1 MPPAPPPPTKAANQP
16 HSSKNLQKHIS
27 TLTAFQKYR
36 TGEDERTFEETGLEP
51 KAITESINFAIETLS
66 KQKEL
71 IDGIK
76 NELLSSV
83 NLVFKP
89 HIEGFFRLSRKKLK
103 AVRFLAPKVRMKY
116 EPRNQRRRSL

>member
-1 MPPAPPPPTKAANQP
+1 MPPAPQPPTKAVNQP

-27 TLTAFQKYR
+27 TLKAFQKYR

-66 KQKEL
+66 NQQKL

-76 NELLSSV
+76 KELLISGEW
-83 NLVFKP
+83 LLRP
-89 HIEGFFRLSRKKLK
+89 HIEGVF
-103 AVRFLAPKVRMKY
+103 AVIEQKIESGEIFGPKSKD
-116 EPRNQRRRSL
+116 EA

>member
-27 TLTAFQKYR
+27 TLKAFQKYR

-66 KQKEL
+66 NQQKL

-76 NELLSSV
+76 KELLISGEW
-83 NLVFKP
+83 LLRP
-89 HIEGFFRLSRKKLK
+89 HIESVF
-103 AVRFLAPKVRMKY
+103 AVIEQKIESGEIFGPKSKDEV
-116 EPRNQRRRSL
+116 